1 MGEQEARRAEEER
14 IRKAIEEKEAEDRK
28 KKEEEERLRAEKE
41 EMEKKKKDWP
51 ERRELRKLWPEQE
64 RAQPL
69 QRRKKRRRK
78 PLPPQRALVSLKNS
92 LRSTNSLPAW
102 TPMLI
107 QLSQTCWGT
116 SVIKLKKIMPRS
128 LLTAMGHQQLKSH
141 KKLKKVL
148 WTLSAAKVMK
158 MKTQVLSLH
167 LTMERPQSKS

>member
-1 MGEQEARRAEEER
+1 MGRRAEEER
-14 IRKAIEEKEAEDRK
+14 IRKAIEEKEAEDSKKNERK
-28 KKEEEERLRAEKE
+28 R
-41 EMEKKKKDWP
+41 KKKDWP

-107 QLSQTCWGT
+107 QLSLTCWGT
-116 SVIKLKKIMPRS
+116 SVIKLKKIMPRT